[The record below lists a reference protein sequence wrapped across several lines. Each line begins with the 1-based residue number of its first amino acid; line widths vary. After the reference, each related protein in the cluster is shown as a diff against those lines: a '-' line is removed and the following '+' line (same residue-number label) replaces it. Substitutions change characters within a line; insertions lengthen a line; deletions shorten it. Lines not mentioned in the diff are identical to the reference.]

1 MNCSQGIYVL
11 FQLRTNHCTVAEV
24 FTYRSIQNIIGIV
37 MGGWRTLVTHFTLNQ
52 IMSLWCQLKSSW
64 GSCSQCNKRITMN
77 FFLRFFSFFFSLPPT
92 FPPSLSSFFLPF
104 IHLFMHLFICSC
116 IPSLPSSFPP
126 SRQAH
131 VKNIIFYF
139 QSSKRKTKQ

>member
-24 FTYRSIQNIIGIV
+24 FTYKSIQNITGIV
-37 MGGWRTLVTHFTLNQ
+37 MGGWRTLVIHFTLNQ
-52 IMSLWCQLKSSW
+52 IISLWCQLKSSW

-77 FFLRFFSFFFSLPPT
+77 FFLCFFSFFFSLPPT
-92 FPPSLSSFFLPF
+92 FPPSLSSFFLFSPVHSF
-104 IHLFMHLFICSC
+104 VHAFVHLFLH
-116 IPSLPSSFPP
+116 SFPP
-126 SRQAH
+126 FLPPSPQAH

-139 QSSKRKTKQ
+139 QSSKKKN